1 MLVES
6 GNKAWGAR
14 GRAVILRPSM
24 IPSHEAE
31 ARLGALYDRQ
41 HMPRLLAILAGVL
54 LFVLGLY
61 GGTRGV
67 RLALAKLPGISMEE
81 PGPPRIK
88 ALHWEHHRDRY
99 GVAFVGSSRVFRQLD
114 PLLFQEV
121 CAKRGLELEAYNW
134 GLPGMRTYESM
145 LRVEAILRSKPARLK
160 WLVIE
165 LLPPSPQSDEAN
177 RRSLREIQWHTPYLS
192 ALAMRRS
199 LSDPGSL
206 AHKRAQLGL
215 HAYQGAANF
224 LNLGSLGNAWEQWI
238 DPQPLPQD
246 ASDSGFFPLEL
257 DRSPQVRERRL
268 EFQTELGIDPD
279 LLLGRV
285 REFKAAPK
293 SLPPDELLEEQMQRL
308 QRQLARAGVQPIFVI
323 VPPLEEWLPQMRG
336 AFEAGLLPNLFDYG
350 DPAEYRSFY
359 ANDELRFDMNHLN
372 DKGLERLTRRF
383 ASDFVKH
390 VTARPEGE

>member
-1 MLVES
+1 MLAES
-6 GNKAWGAR
+6 GNKAWGAG

-41 HMPRLLAILAGVL
+41 NMPRRLAILAGCL
-54 LFVLGLY
+54 LFALGLFA
-61 GGTRGV
+61 GTRGV
-67 RLALAKLPGISMEE
+67 RFALHNLPGISVEE

-88 ALHWEHHRDRY
+88 ALHWERHRDRY

-114 PLLFQEV
+114 PILFQEV
-121 CAKRGLELEAYNW
+121 CAKRGLEFEAYNW
-134 GLPGMRTYESM
+134 GLPGLRTYESM

-160 WLVIE
+160 WIVIE
-165 LLPPSPQSDEAN
+165 LLPQAPQSDEAN

-192 ALAMRRS
+192 SLAMRRTFS
-199 LSDPGSL
+199 GPGL
-206 AHKRAQLGL
+206 PAYKQRQLEL

-224 LNLGSLGNAWEQWI
+224 LNLGAVGNAWEQWI
-238 DPQPLPQD
+238 DPEELPQD
-246 ASDSGFFPLEL
+246 GADSGFFPLQL
-257 DRSPQVRERRL
+257 DRSPQVRERRA
-268 EFQTELGIDPD
+268 EFQTELRIDPE

-285 REFKAAPK
+285 REFKATEKSEAP
-293 SLPPDELLEEQMQRL
+293 DGLLEEQLRRL
-308 QRQLARAGVQPIFVI
+308 LGQLEAAGVQPIFVI
-323 VPPLEEWLPQMRG
+323 LPPLEQWMPEMLG

-350 DPAEYRSFY
+350 DPAEFRSFY

-383 ASDFVKH
+383 ASDFAKH
-390 VTARPEGE
+390 ATSQLEGQ